1 MLRKTRGSG
10 REEQTATISVEQA
23 AKILKIGRNQAYEA
37 ARNGQIPTL
46 KIGKRLLVLNEPL
59 QRMLAGEGRAPRT
72 TKTA

>member
-1 MLRKTRGSG
+1 MSIKTKAGLARSHP
-10 REEQTATISVEQA
+10 ATISVEQA

-59 QRMLAGEGRAPRT
+59 RRMLRGEMLT
-72 TKTA
+72 TKAA

>member
-1 MLRKTRGSG
+1 MSSKTKLGPHTNQS
-10 REEQTATISVEQA
+10 ATISVEQA

-59 QRMLAGEGRAPRT
+59 QRMLAGEGRAPSI
-72 TKTA
+72 TKAV